1 MVATRAVDLPCGK
14 VTARELTVAEVRTW
28 LVEVEAGTEV
38 DPLGSMIF
46 DDCSLS
52 DLARMSD
59 VDPAALEGLTY
70 GELAPLRAACKMLNP
85 HFFRVRAALQKV
97 ARAIEAEV
105 ATMIST
111 AH

>member
-1 MVATRAVDLPCGK
+1 
-14 VTARELTVAEVRTW
+14 
-28 LVEVEAGTEV
+28 
-38 DPLGSMIF
+38 
-46 DDCSLS
+46 
-52 DLARMSD
+52 MSD

-70 GELAPLRAACKMLNP
+70 GELAPLRDACKMLNP